1 MDPQLIHRLHSIAI
15 ISKGLEN
22 SEMQLISILS
32 LFLLLTSK
40 VQIGLQEDDNGYNG
54 DDGDAGD
61 DDGDASDGDD
71 GDNGCQCT
79 NNLEERPTGEGK
91 SEA

>member
-1 MDPQLIHRLHSIAI
+1 
-15 ISKGLEN
+15 
-22 SEMQLISILS
+22 MQLISILS

-40 VQIGLQEDDNGYNG
+40 VQIGLQEDDNGNG

-61 DDGDASDGDD
+61 DDDDDGDGDD
-71 GDNGCQCT
+71 GDADDGDDGDRSCQCA
-79 NNLEERPTGEGK
+79 NDLGKRPTDEGK